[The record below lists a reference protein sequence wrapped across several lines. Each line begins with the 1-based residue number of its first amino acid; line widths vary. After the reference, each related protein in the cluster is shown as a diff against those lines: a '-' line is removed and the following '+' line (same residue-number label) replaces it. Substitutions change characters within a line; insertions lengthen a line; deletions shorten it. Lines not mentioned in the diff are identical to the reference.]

1 MCIVS
6 GEWSYDGPHA
16 CGFVELEDRGF
27 IEHDWNWLLDW
38 LVVRQGLAR
47 RIYMYGAA
55 DAGLILS
62 RTLERTPQGARRKQ
76 RCGFRLIGL

>member
-1 MCIVS
+1 MV
-6 GEWSYDGPHA
+6 HA

-47 RIYMYGAA
+47 LWRDESMGQLMLVAF
-55 DAGLILS
+55 LS
-62 RTLERTPQGARRKQ
+62 VERYVPLKVPVGNN
-76 RCGFRLIGL
+76 GVVSG